1 MGRWIKGYHRYHS
14 PIDAPMPS
22 HLWPAD
28 RLHLYDASKASYE
41 AKMEQ
46 WRTICAQVEKE
57 FGYVSNGLSI
67 KDRID
72 IEGRMREVI
81 NERWKNR
88 AK

>member
-1 MGRWIKGYHRYHS
+1 MGCWIKGYHRYSH
-14 PIDAPMPS
+14 IDAPEPR

-28 RLHLYDASKASYE
+28 RLHLYDASKAIYD

-72 IEGRMREVI
+72 IEGRMRVDLI
-81 NERWKNR
+81 NNL
-88 AK
+88 